1 MDAVKAAINKDV
13 KEALSRSK
21 MISVASGSAATR
33 KSEKKG
39 KKGKKEKKQKEKKKE
54 KKRQK
59 REEREADIP
68 KIDSFQR
75 KPVKKKHRSK
85 EEREQDLLEW
95 VKQQTDYVP
104 THLPPITLTP
114 FKPAA
119 PTPSQAESIALFRKI
134 TEAELRHRN
143 K

>member
-1 MDAVKAAINKDV
+1 
-13 KEALSRSK
+13 LSRSK

-39 KKGKKEKKQKEKKKE
+39 KKGKKEKKQKEKKE

-59 REEREADIP
+59 REERETDIP
-68 KIDSFQR
+68 KSDSFQR

-104 THLPPITLTP
+104 THLPPTTLTP
-114 FKPAA
+114 LK
-119 PTPSQAESIALFRKI
+119 PTPEQAESIALFRKI